1 MTKEYAAEYL
11 RSLGYD
17 ALEEDGTV
25 LIRLKEV
32 PTVKERLKILSH
44 LREIGYDSSWGW
56 KKEKE

>member
-11 RSLGYD
+11 RGLGYD
-17 ALEEDGTV
+17 AVEEDGTV

-32 PTVKERLKILSH
+32 PTAKERFKILSH
-44 LREIGYDSSWGW
+44 LLEIGYDSSWGW